1 MQRLKQLSLI
11 KSDRVNKLPDFEKL
25 FLFLSCTGSIEYPG
39 TEKAVRIVAA
49 NLGIELVESAD
60 QTCCSGY
67 MLTCNALQPIF
78 ALAAT
83 ARNLSIPAQMGLDVA
98 TFCNGCYG
106 YLNELN
112 HLLEHN
118 QTFKAEVDCLLEKI
132 GRKYA
137 GGVRIYHVQEIWYKN
152 LDKLTAMVRRPLTG
166 LRVAVHYGC
175 HYLAN
180 KAAAIDDASYPTFLE
195 EIIASLGGT
204 PVFYPERRACC
215 GYSVGR
221 GFTHREDVVLP
232 HLARKMRS
240 AVEAGV
246 EVMVTA
252 CPGCNVALDR
262 EQPAL
267 RDLGVNTHIAVIDI
281 SQLIAFALGAPVAQ
295 LGFAANTTP
304 VTPVLEKVLKPFA
317 ISLQGKG

>member
-1 MQRLKQLSLI
+1 MYALQQQSLI
-11 KSDRVNKLPDFEKL
+11 NISRVNEIPDFKKL

-39 TEKAVRIVAA
+39 TEKAVKIIAEK
-49 NLGIELVESAD
+49 LGIEVIESTD

-67 MLTCNALQPIF
+67 MLTCNALKPIF

-98 TFCNGCYG
+98 VFCNGCYG

-112 HLLEHN
+112 HLLEH
-118 QTFKAEVDCLLEKI
+118 TPAFKAEVDELMNKI
-132 GRKYA
+132 GRKYG
-137 GGVRIYHVQEIWYKN
+137 GGVHIYHVQEIWYKN
-152 LDKLTAMVRRPLTG
+152 LPKIASMVKRPLKG
-166 LRVAVHYGC
+166 IRIAAHYGC

-180 KAAAIDDASYPTFLE
+180 KAAAIDDAGYPTFME
-195 EIIASLGGT
+195 DIFAALGGE

-221 GFTHREDVVLP
+221 GFTHREDIVLP
-232 HLARKMRS
+232 HIAKKMRS
-240 AVEAGV
+240 AVAAGV
-246 EVMVTA
+246 EMMVTS

-267 RDLGVNTHIAVIDI
+267 RELGINSNIAVIDI
-281 SQLIAFALGAPVAQ
+281 SQLIALALGTPIDQ

-304 VTPVLEKVLKPFA
+304 VLPILEKLK
-317 ISLQGKG
+317 